1 VKLQAIAPTSVQSLA
16 PVGQPARKPATRASF
31 FAGDTLA
38 QSVVALL
45 VLAVAQRFI
54 GFGRS
59 VLVCRWL
66 TPAELGQWDLANRF
80 FVLAAPLVVLGLPG
94 SFGRYLEHYRQRG
107 ALRSVL
113 VRTAT
118 VCAVLSLVAV
128 TGLLLAPQ
136 FVADQVFG
144 SADRA
149 STVTLLAVGLISV
162 IAYNFLTE
170 TLTALRLVRASSLV
184 QFCNTLAFAALSVV
198 FLSLWRLDATAIV
211 LAYSASCL
219 LLVLFAVVCLLLRAP
234 LLPRD
239 SAYVSSR
246 EMWRKLLPFAAW
258 VWVIN
263 ALFNLF
269 EVVDRYMVLHF
280 GNLPGAQALVG
291 QYHSAQVIPVL
302 IVSVAGMLAGMILP
316 HLTRDWETG
325 RRERVSDTLNL
336 TLKLLSIAVFAG
348 SVVVLVAAPLLFD
361 FVWQGKYA
369 AGLALLPLALAS
381 CGWLGL
387 STVAQMY
394 LWCAER
400 AVLASVS
407 LAIGLALNIALN
419 LALIP
424 AYGLAGAV
432 AATTTSNFAM
442 LGVMFALNRW
452 LGMRVQPQTVA
463 IALLPLALLWG
474 KLIAVLVLTITVV
487 CLLLPAG
494 RLLTADERGR
504 VAEVWRGCRL
514 KLISRSR
521 TPQSSGLP

>member
-1 VKLQAIAPTSVQSLA
+1 VKLQTVAPTNANTLA
-16 PVGQPARKPATRASF
+16 PVYEPARTPTSARPALLR
-31 FAGDTLA
+31 GDTLV

-45 VLAVAQRFI
+45 VLAVAQRVI

-66 TPAELGQWDLANRF
+66 TPAELGEWDLANRF

-94 SFGRYLEHYRQRG
+94 SFGRYLEHYRTRG
-107 ALRSVL
+107 ALRLVL

-118 VCAVLSLVAV
+118 LCAALSIVAV

-136 FVADQVFG
+136 FVAEQVFG

-149 STVTLLAVGLISV
+149 STVALLAIGLVSV
-162 IAYNFLTE
+162 IAYNYLTE
-170 TLTALRLVRASSLV
+170 TLTALRMVRVSSLV
-184 QFCNTLAFAALSVV
+184 QFCNTVAFAALSIV
-198 FLSLWRLDATAIV
+198 LLALWRLDAGAIV
-211 LAYSASCL
+211 LAYAGACS
-219 LLVLFAVVCLLLRAP
+219 LLVLAAVACLLVYRRR
-234 LLPRD
+234 LPGD
-239 SAYVSSR
+239 TAYVPHG
-246 EMWRKLLPFAAW
+246 EMWRKLLPFAVW

-263 ALFNLF
+263 VLHNLF

-280 GNLPGAQALVG
+280 GNLEGAQALIG

-316 HLTRDWETG
+316 HLSRDWESG
-325 RRERVSDTLNL
+325 RRDRVCETLNL

-348 SVVVLVAAPLLFD
+348 AVLVLVAAPLLFD
-361 FVWQGKYA
+361 VVWQGKYA
-369 AGLALLPLALAS
+369 DGLALLPLALAS

-400 AVLASVS
+400 AVLASAS
-407 LAIGLALNIALN
+407 LAIGLALNVALN

-424 AYGLAGAV
+424 AYGLGGAV

-442 LGVMFALNRW
+442 LGVLFALNRG
-452 LGMRVQPQTVA
+452 LGMRVQPH
-463 IALLPLALLWG
+463 
-474 KLIAVLVLTITVV
+474 TVV
-487 CLLLPAG
+487 ITLLPAG
-494 RLLTADERGR
+494 LLLGKAVAISVFGIVIVCLLVPSVRLLTGEERR
-504 VAEVWRGCRL
+504 QIAMVWQGVCAKFRPIGNA
-514 KLISRSR
+514 
-521 TPQSSGLP
+521 